1 MAEAALSLGSNL
13 GDKEANIR
21 KAIRRLGVGGARVS
35 RRSALYRTEP
45 WGDTDQDWF
54 LNCCVLVETAL
65 SAHSLLQLCHLTE
78 KALGRDRSRERRWGP
93 RTVDIDL
100 LTYDE
105 ARFDEEGLIVPHPR
119 MLERAF
125 VLVPLNEIA
134 PNLSVLGQRV
144 GDAVKGI
151 DVSGVEPWKG

>member
-13 GDKEANIR
+13 GDKAGNIR
-21 KAIRRLGVGGARVS
+21 KAIRRLGLGGAHVS

-78 KALGRDRSRERRWGP
+78 KALGRDRSKERRWGP
-93 RTVDIDL
+93 RTLDVDL
-100 LTYDE
+100 LTYD
-105 ARFDEEGLIVPHPR
+105 ACTFDEDGLIVPHPR

-134 PNLSVLGQRV
+134 PDFVVHGQRI
-144 GDAVKGI
+144 GDAVKAV